1 MVYMVSS
8 ELLKLFSERDD
19 GMFKSNLTNSVL
31 RIAGLWTVYFIILF
45 TSDSFSYSQNKPF
58 FIIATVSYILL
69 TIFFLWRIK
78 YPSKKVR
85 SEGNRV

>member
-1 MVYMVSS
+1 
-8 ELLKLFSERDD
+8 
-19 GMFKSNLTNSVL
+19 MFKSNLTNSIL

-58 FIIATVSYILL
+58 FLIATVSYILL

-85 SEGNRV
+85 SEENRA